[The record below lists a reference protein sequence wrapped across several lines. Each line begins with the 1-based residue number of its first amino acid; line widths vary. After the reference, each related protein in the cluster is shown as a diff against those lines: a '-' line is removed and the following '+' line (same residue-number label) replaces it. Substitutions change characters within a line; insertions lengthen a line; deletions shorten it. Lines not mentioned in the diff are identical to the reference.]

1 MTCVL
6 TLTVKCPPK
15 FSPDPNSPLPKLA
28 DPSKRPKNKK
38 SPYTVERGMVGGY
51 EGETVTRRAVFTGG
65 ALAAGG
71 IASALFALPPL
82 GFAVGPLF
90 EQQNPRSFQ
99 DVGPES
105 DFNPQ
110 TYVPKVITI
119 GTDAGEAGKTTIY
132 VRKYDPARD
141 TDKLK
146 QPYVVV
152 STRCAHAGCPVR
164 YVQAAQRF
172 ICPCHGG
179 VYDFDGKVAGGPPVR
194 PLDRFDSKVENG
206 RVLVGARFSLDS
218 KLERHKPRDP
228 GEHLDGL
235 WQYLY
240 PSRPTT

>member
-1 MTCVL
+1 M
-6 TLTVKCPPK
+6 
-15 FSPDPNSPLPKLA
+15 A
-28 DPSKRPKNKK
+28 DPSKRSKKKK
-38 SPYTVERGMVGGY
+38 SPYTADRGIVGAY
-51 EGETVTRRAVFTGG
+51 EGETVTRRNLFTGG

-71 IASALFALPPL
+71 VATAAFALPSL
-82 GFAVGPLF
+82 GFALGPLF
-90 EQQNPRSFQ
+90 EQQNAHIFQ

-110 TYVPKVITI
+110 TYVPKVMTL
-119 GTDAGEAGKTTIY
+119 GPDAGEAGKTTIY

-194 PLDRFDSKVENG
+194 PLDRFDAKVSNG
-206 RVLVGARFSLDS
+206 RVLVGPRFSLDS
-218 KLERHKPRDP
+218 HLERHKPRDP

-240 PSRPTT
+240 PSRPST